1 MHKKFRQTTISR
13 GLNRESVSGHR
24 RKGKNY
30 SGKSNRLIFVYCSKE
45 RTYA

>member
-13 GLNRESVSGHR
+13 GLNRENVSRHR
-24 RKGKNY
+24 RKGNIY
-30 SGKSNRLIFVYCSKE
+30 SGKSNRLIFVYFSKE